1 MSTCQ
6 RKAFAMGRLMKKVA
20 VISGGG
26 GGIGAATARL
36 FCSEHAKVLLIDRDA
51 EALSQKLEAVRK
63 ASPQFE
69 CDGHVADVTREE
81 DSKSAINHAIERF
94 GGVDVLI
101 NNAAI
106 RRPGA
111 VEALPSGDWHDIL
124 SVNLLGSVNL
134 YRTAAP
140 HLRRSGR
147 GSVVN
152 VSSAYAFTG
161 RKGMGLYDA
170 TKAALVAL
178 TRTLAF
184 EEAEH
189 GVRVNAVCP
198 GSTLTD
204 YHVRRGAVRGVSEGS
219 MQKEQR
225 TDSLLRRWARPEE
238 IAFPILWLASDE
250 ASFVTGAA
258 LMVDGGLSI
267 I

>member
-1 MSTCQ
+1 
-6 RKAFAMGRLMKKVA
+6 MGRMTGKVA

-26 GGIGAATARL
+26 GGIGAATAQL
-36 FCSEHAKVLLIDRDA
+36 FCREDAMVLLIDSEPA
-51 EALSQKLEAVRK
+51 ALEAKLDDLRRLSADFEY
-63 ASPQFE
+63 AS
-69 CDGHVADVTREE
+69 CVADVAREDDAE
-81 DSKSAINHAIERF
+81 RVMRAAIDRF
-94 GGVDVLI
+94 GTVNVLV

-106 RRPGA
+106 RI
-111 VEALPSGDWHDIL
+111 PSSIETASRSQWDRIL
-124 SVNLLGSVNL
+124 SVNLLGAVNL
-134 YRTAAP
+134 YRAAAAE
-140 HLRRSGR
+140 LRKSGS

-170 TKAALVAL
+170 TKAALIAL

-189 GVRVNAVCP
+189 GVRINAVCP

-204 YHVRRGAVRGVSEGS
+204 YHLKRGAAQGLSEEA
-219 MQKEQR
+219 MLNQEK

-250 ASFVTGAA
+250 ASFITGAA
-258 LMVDGGLSI
+258 LMADGGLSI
-267 I
+267 M

>member
-1 MSTCQ
+1 
-6 RKAFAMGRLMKKVA
+6 MGRMTGKVA

-26 GGIGAATARL
+26 GGIGAATAQL
-36 FCSEHAKVLLIDRDA
+36 FCREDARVLLIDSEPA
-51 EALSQKLEAVRK
+51 ALEAKLDDLRRLSADFEY
-63 ASPQFE
+63 AS
-69 CDGHVADVTREE
+69 CVADVAREDDAE
-81 DSKSAINHAIERF
+81 RVMRAAIDRF
-94 GGVDVLI
+94 GTVNVLV

-106 RRPGA
+106 RI
-111 VEALPSGDWHDIL
+111 PSSIETASRSQWDRIL
-124 SVNLLGSVNL
+124 SVNLLGAVNL
-134 YRTAAP
+134 YRAAAAE
-140 HLRRSGR
+140 LRKSGS

-170 TKAALVAL
+170 TKAALIAL

-189 GVRVNAVCP
+189 GVRINAVCP

-204 YHVRRGAVRGVSEGS
+204 YHLKRGAAQGLSEEA
-219 MQKEQR
+219 MLNQEK

-250 ASFVTGAA
+250 ASFITGAA
-258 LMVDGGLSI
+258 LMADGGLSI
-267 I
+267 M